1 MLGADKER
9 GALTG
14 RLAKLSK
21 QKPLFLL
28 EYHVL
33 IYFVYLLNF

>member
-1 MLGADKER
+1 MLGTDKEQ
-9 GALTG
+9 GALKG

-28 EYHVL
+28 EYNFL
-33 IYFVYLLNF
+33 IYLVYLLNF